1 MHLFRRRALLFF
13 VVWAISFST
22 SALARTPDPVSRVQ
36 VSLFDD
42 AQVDPGILAQ
52 AQARASEV
60 FAQAGIELDW
70 LVCPPRDPQDFSPST
85 SPCSTLS
92 WPDHLSV
99 RIVPRGRS
107 VAADIFGQAFVD
119 DSGHGVYS
127 NVYYQN
133 LVLSRDHP
141 GVSDADM
148 LGYVIAHELGHLL
161 LGSNSHSA
169 SGLMQAAWTPHSL
182 SAYAR
187 SFLVF
192 TPAQSVLL
200 RSRLAPSTQ
209 TVASWSALAPHLPSF
224 ARRPE
229 SS

>member
-1 MHLFRRRALLFF
+1 MHLLRRLFLLLI
-13 VVWAISFST
+13 VWGAAFST
-22 SALARTPDPVSRVQ
+22 LSDARTPDVVAHVT

-42 AQVDPGILAQ
+42 AHVDPATLAQ

-60 FAQAGIELDW
+60 FAQAGIDLDW
-70 LVCPPRDPQDFSPST
+70 LVCAPRDPRDFSPGT
-85 SPCSTLS
+85 SPCSALS

-99 RIVPRGRS
+99 RIIPRGRT
-107 VAADIFGQAFVD
+107 VAADVFGQAFVD

-141 GVSDADM
+141 GVSNADM

-169 SGLMQAAWTPHSL
+169 SGLMQATWTPRVLSL
-182 SAYAR
+182 AR
-187 SFLVF
+187 PFLVF
-192 TPAQSVLL
+192 TPPQ
-200 RSRLAPSTQ
+200 
-209 TVASWSALAPHLPSF
+209 SALIHLRLLAAQPLLS
-224 ARRPE
+224 A
-229 SS
+229 SSPAANPL

>member
-1 MHLFRRRALLFF
+1 MHFLRRRSLLFLIVW
-13 VVWAISFST
+13 VVLFST
-22 SALARTPDPVSRVQ
+22 SGLARTPDLVSRVQ
-36 VSLFDD
+36 VSIFDD
-42 AQVDPGILAQ
+42 AHLDPGTLAQ
-52 AQARASEV
+52 AQARASQV
-60 FAQAGIELDW
+60 FAQSGIELDW

-85 SPCSTLS
+85 SPCSALS

-99 RIVPRGRS
+99 RIIPRGRTI
-107 VAADIFGQAFVD
+107 AAEIFGQAFVD

-133 LVLSRDHP
+133 LLLSRDHP

-169 SGLMQAAWTPHSL
+169 SGLMQATWTPHTL
-182 SAYAR
+182 SAPRA
-187 SFLVF
+187 SLFF
-192 TPAQSVLL
+192 TSAQTSLL
-200 RSRLAPSTQ
+200 RSRLAPPPQ
-209 TVASWSALAPHLPSF
+209 TIASWSALAPHLPSF

-229 SS
+229 SL